1 MPAVKIT
8 DAWVR
13 NLTWTKA
20 VNRHRKDDKPDP
32 KQITFIDTIDRGLAL
47 VLVLGAG
54 GTKAF
59 RVMTY
64 VRGKAKSTKI
74 GTYPKLSVKDAREKA
89 RELHKNPDKFKAD
102 AAAAENTFKAIA
114 EEYLRRECGM
124 QRDPD
129 GKATF
134 KGNKLRSGAWRCG
147 VLERLVYKA
156 IGNRPIGDIR
166 RSEIVALLD
175 KIEAG
180 ELTDDNRDPVKG
192 GPVMAD
198 QTLAVIRK
206 IMNWWA
212 TRSDDFRSPIVR
224 GMARTK
230 PRERARERT
239 LTDDEL
245 RAVWNTAEHSERSFG
260 RLIQF
265 LLLTAARRNEGAR
278 ITASELS
285 NDNWTLPAARN
296 KTKVDLIRPLSE
308 EATRVLSLLP
318 NIVGCNFVFSTD
330 GKSPIS
336 GFSKFKRDFDKAVT
350 ATLHEHDPEAKP
362 LLNWTLHDLRRTARS
377 LMSRAGVPT
386 DHAEMCLGHVITGVR
401 GTYDRYEYH
410 AEKKAAYRTL
420 AAQIDRIVNPKDN
433 VISIAKQRS

>member
-13 NLTWTKA
+13 NLTWAKA
-20 VNRHRKDDKPDP
+20 INRHRKGDKPDP

-64 VRGKAKSTKI
+64 VGGKSQSTKI
-74 GTYPKLSVKDAREKA
+74 GTYPNLSVKDARHKA
-89 RELHKNPDKFKAD
+89 RELHEDPDKFKAQ
-102 AAAAENTFKAIA
+102 AAAAENTFKAVA

-124 QRDPD
+124 QRDPN

-134 KGNKLRSGAWRCG
+134 KSDKLRSGAWRCG
-147 VLERLVYKA
+147 VLERLVYRT
-156 IGNRPIGDIR
+156 IGERPIGDIR
-166 RSEIVALLD
+166 RSEIVGLLD
-175 KIEAG
+175 MIEAG
-180 ELTDDNRDPVKG
+180 ELTDDNRDPIKG

-230 PRERARERT
+230 PKERARERT

-245 RAVWNTAEHSERSFG
+245 RVVWKTADGGEGPFKRF
-260 RLIQF
+260 LQF
-265 LLLTAARRNEGAR
+265 LLLTAARRTEAAGMA
-278 ITASELS
+278 IAELS
-285 NDNWTLPAARN
+285 NDDWTLPSARN
-296 KTKVDLIRPLSE
+296 KTKIDLVRPLSD
-308 EATRVLSLLP
+308 EAKRVLSRAP
-318 NIVGCNFVFSTD
+318 KIAGCDFVFSTD

-336 GFSKFKRDFDKAVT
+336 GFSKFKNEFDEECGVKG
-350 ATLHEHDPEAKP
+350 
-362 LLNWTLHDLRRTARS
+362 WTLHDLRRTARS
-377 LMSRAGVPT
+377 LMSRAGVNS
-386 DHAEMCLGHVITGVR
+386 DIAELCLGHTITGVR
-401 GTYDRYEYH
+401 GTYDRYAYH
-410 AEKKAAYRTL
+410 AEKTNAYEAL
-420 AAQIDRIVNPKDN
+420 AVQIDRIVNPQEN
-433 VISIAKQRS
+433 VISIGERRP

>member
-1 MPAVKIT
+1 
-8 DAWVR
+8 
-13 NLTWTKA
+13 
-20 VNRHRKDDKPDP
+20 
-32 KQITFIDTIDRGLAL
+32 
-47 VLVLGAG
+47 
-54 GTKAF
+54 
-59 RVMTY
+59 
-64 VRGKAKSTKI
+64 
-74 GTYPKLSVKDAREKA
+74 
-89 RELHKNPDKFKAD
+89 
-102 AAAAENTFKAIA
+102 
-114 EEYLRRECGM
+114 M
-124 QRDPD
+124 QRDSD

-134 KGNKLRSGAWRCG
+134 KGNKLRSGAWRYG

-180 ELTDDNRDPVKG
+180 DLTDDNHDPIKG

-245 RAVWNTAEHSERSFG
+245 RAVWNTAEDSEGSFE

-278 ITASELS
+278 MTTSELS
-285 NDNWTLPAARN
+285 NDDWTLPAARN

-308 EATRVLSLLP
+308 EAIRVLSLIP
-318 NIVGCNFVFSTD
+318 KIVGCNFVFSTD

-336 GFSKFKRDFDKAVT
+336 GFSKFKKDFDEIVT
-350 ATLHEHDPEAKP
+350 ASLRKRHPEAKP
-362 LLNWTLHDLRRTARS
+362 LPNWTLHDLRRTARS
-377 LMSRAGVPT
+377 LMSRAGVPI
-386 DHAEMCLGHVITGVR
+386 DHGEMCLGHVMTGVR
-401 GTYDRYEYH
+401 GTYDRYEYR
-410 AEKKAAYRTL
+410 AEKKAAYKAL
-420 AAQIDRIVNPKDN
+420 AAQIDRIVNPREN
-433 VISIAKQRS
+433 VLNIGSR

>member
-13 NLTWTKA
+13 NLTWAKA
-20 VNRHRKDDKPDP
+20 INRHVGGDKPEP

-64 VRGKAKSTKI
+64 VSGKAQSTKI
-74 GTYPKLSVKDAREKA
+74 GTYPSLSVKDARDKA
-89 RELHKNPDKFKAD
+89 RELHKNPDKFKAQ
-102 AAAAENTFKAIA
+102 AAAAKNTFKAVA

-124 QRDPD
+124 QRDAN

-134 KGNKLRSGAWRCG
+134 KGDKLRSGPWRCG

-156 IGNRPIGDIR
+156 LGNRPIGDIR
-166 RSEIVALLD
+166 RSEIVGLLD
-175 KIEAG
+175 EIEAG
-180 ELTDDNRDPVKG
+180 ELTDDNRNPIKG

-230 PRERARERT
+230 PRERTRERI

-245 RAVWNTAEHSERSFG
+245 REVWKTAEDSEGAFE

-265 LLLTAARRNEGAR
+265 LLLTAARRSEGAR
-278 ITASELS
+278 MTISELS
-285 NDNWTLPAARN
+285 NGDWTLPAARN

-308 EATRVLSLLP
+308 ETIRVLSVLSK
-318 NIVGCNFVFSTD
+318 ISGCNFVFSTD
-330 GKSPIS
+330 GKSPIG
-336 GFSKFKRDFDKAVT
+336 GFSKFKKDFDKAIT
-350 ATLHEHDPEAKP
+350 ANLRKHDPEAKP
-362 LLNWTLHDLRRTARS
+362 LPNWTLHDLRRTARS

-401 GTYDRYEYH
+401 GTYDRYAYH
-410 AEKKAAYRTL
+410 PEKKAAYKAL
-420 AAQIDRIVNPKDN
+420 ASQIDRIVHPKKN
-433 VISIAKQRS
+433 VVSIGSKRS